1 MKATFNCSYCNNV
14 WSIINNL
21 QNEPESMEEINA
33 PKAYTEDPVGYC
45 ETLLITPTK
54 QIHRIIDKFNR
65 RMALLNLIS
74 ECKRNPLE
82 TARIYS
88 KHSREWETWSIENIR
103 NNFKD
108 KLRTRVLKISSNNHR
123 QPYEIDEEFSGRHAS
138 SKISQI
144 TRYAYPINKTAAIIF

>member
-1 MKATFNCSYCNNV
+1 MKAIFDCSYCDNV

-21 QNEPESMEEINA
+21 KTEPKSTEEINA

-45 ETLLITPTK
+45 ETRFITPNK
-54 QIHRIIDKFNR
+54 QIRRIIAKFNR
-65 RMALLNLIS
+65 KMALLNLIS
-74 ECKRNPLE
+74 ACKRNPLE

-108 KLRTRVLKISSNNHR
+108 KLRTRVLKINSNNHG
-123 QPYEIDEEFSGRHAS
+123 QPYEKDEDFTGRHTS
-138 SKISQI
+138 SKISK
-144 TRYAYPINKTAAIIF
+144 TTLYAYPINKTAAIVF

>member
-1 MKATFNCSYCNNV
+1 MKAIFDCSYCDSVWNIIANLNNE
-14 WSIINNL
+14 
-21 QNEPESMEEINA
+21 QESMEEINA

-54 QIHRIIDKFNR
+54 QIRRIIAKFNR
-65 RMALLNLIS
+65 KMALLNLIS
-74 ECKRNPLE
+74 ACKRNPLE

-108 KLRTRVLKISSNNHR
+108 KLRTKILKINSNNHR
-123 QPYEIDEEFSGRHAS
+123 QPYEIDEDFYGCHAS
-138 SKISQI
+138 SKISK
-144 TRYAYPINKTAAIIF
+144 TTLYAYPINKTAAVVF